1 MSERYRRGVEII
13 QQLSSGSLEQFLTS
27 QVAEVAPDFARM
39 AIEFPFGDL
48 YSRADLGMRDREIV
62 AIAALATLG
71 HGGPQLRHHVAA
83 ATKLGISKAEIVE
96 ILMQSAVFFVPA
108 FLAAL
113 LFVLAIAAGERALF
127 GRRPARKTN
136 AYSRAFG
143 VAFPLLYLAA
153 SVALLWWAER
163 AALRQAPGSLIAPLL
178 AALAPF
184 GAAPAAL
191 VPAAVVAGLIALV
204 GKAAA

>member
-71 HGGPQLRHHVAA
+71 HAGPQLRHHVSA

-96 ILMQSAVFFVPA
+96 ILMQSAVYGGF
-108 FLAAL
+108 
-113 LFVLAIAAGERALF
+113 
-127 GRRPARKTN
+127 
-136 AYSRAFG
+136 
-143 VAFPLLYLAA
+143 
-153 SVALLWWAER
+153 
-163 AALRQAPGSLIAPLL
+163 
-178 AALAPF
+178 
-184 GAAPAAL
+184 PAAL
-191 VPAAVVAGLIALV
+191 NALADCHDLLLEGDRV
-204 GKAAA
+204 CPGGCHS

>member
-1 MSERYRRGVEII
+1 MSERYRRGVEVI

-96 ILMQSAVFFVPA
+96 ILMQSAVYGGF
-108 FLAAL
+108 
-113 LFVLAIAAGERALF
+113 
-127 GRRPARKTN
+127 
-136 AYSRAFG
+136 
-143 VAFPLLYLAA
+143 
-153 SVALLWWAER
+153 
-163 AALRQAPGSLIAPLL
+163 
-178 AALAPF
+178 
-184 GAAPAAL
+184 PAAL
-191 VPAAVVAGLIALV
+191 NALADCHDLLTDRDCLT
-204 GKAAA
+204 GNCR

>member
-27 QVAEVAPDFARM
+27 RVAEVAPDFARM

-83 ATKLGISKAEIVE
+83 ATKLGISKGEIVE
-96 ILMQSAVFFVPA
+96 ILMQSAVYGGF
-108 FLAAL
+108 
-113 LFVLAIAAGERALF
+113 
-127 GRRPARKTN
+127 
-136 AYSRAFG
+136 
-143 VAFPLLYLAA
+143 
-153 SVALLWWAER
+153 
-163 AALRQAPGSLIAPLL
+163 
-178 AALAPF
+178 
-184 GAAPAAL
+184 PAAL
-191 VPAAVVAGLIALV
+191 NALADCHDLLLEGDRV
-204 GKAAA
+204 CPGGCHS

>member
-96 ILMQSAVFFVPA
+96 ILMQSAIYGGF
-108 FLAAL
+108 
-113 LFVLAIAAGERALF
+113 
-127 GRRPARKTN
+127 
-136 AYSRAFG
+136 
-143 VAFPLLYLAA
+143 
-153 SVALLWWAER
+153 
-163 AALRQAPGSLIAPLL
+163 
-178 AALAPF
+178 
-184 GAAPAAL
+184 PAAL
-191 VPAAVVAGLIALV
+191 NALADCHDLLLEGDRV
-204 GKAAA
+204 CPGGCHS